1 MPSSSIIAHR
11 MRSSAFSSDSYQAA
25 APPTISSF
33 IDGLSPHPSVNAH
46 PFLSATPP
54 PLIQGLERHPDAPK
68 SFATDLL
75 MEYAGLPTYNDH
87 WESETQT
94 RYSQFTDDGLPSA
107 SGGSSLFDT
116 EMLTYAQP
124 TATNSIGSFSAS
136 RYSEGSAFK
145 PSTRFRSR
153 LSQQPQQ
160 HQPVEEE
167 DCSHIQNETESS
179 FFVNQ
184 AFTPS
189 AYYPE
194 LPICNDISPTPSVLS
209 AGSTDSTESADSDST
224 GSSNSQLDIL
234 SPSSCEGSGFSSGYP
249 FDDSN
254 SSLGASIQTATRQKP
269 TLAMNTSLPLVTL
282 VDADEEERG
291 NPCSPMYNPFSPMT
305 TLFGDVGGLS
315 RYVSKS
321 KSRSPVSAKPG
332 AVSRLLM
339 DYFRGVEQ

>member
-11 MRSSAFSSDSYQAA
+11 MRSSAFSDSYQAA

-68 SFATDLL
+68 SFAGDLL

-136 RYSEGSAFK
+136 RYSQGSGFK

-153 LSQQPQQ
+153 LSQQQQ
-160 HQPVEEE
+160 QPVEE

-224 GSSNSQLDIL
+224 ASSDSQLDIH
-234 SPSSCEGSGFSSGYP
+234 SPSSCEGSGFSSSSP

-254 SSLGASIQTATRQKP
+254 SALGASIQTATRQKP
-269 TLAMNTSLPLVTL
+269 TLAMNTSLSLVTL

-315 RYVSKS
+315 RLVS

>member
-11 MRSSAFSSDSYQAA
+11 MRSSAFSSDSYEAPAA
-25 APPTISSF
+25 PTISSF

-46 PFLSATPP
+46 PFLSSTPP

-75 MEYAGLPTYNDH
+75 MEYAGLPNYNDH
-87 WESETQT
+87 WESESQT
-94 RYSQFTDDGLPSA
+94 RYSQFTDDGLPTAS

-136 RYSEGSAFK
+136 RYSEGSGFK

-153 LSQQPQQ
+153 LSQKP
-160 HQPVEEE
+160 PVEE

-184 AFTPS
+184 AYTPS

-194 LPICNDISPTPSVLS
+194 LPICNDISPTASVLS
-209 AGSTDSTESADSDST
+209 AGSSASTESTDSDLT
-224 GSSNSQLDIL
+224 ASSNSQLDL
-234 SPSSCEGSGFSSGYP
+234 YSPSSEEGSGFSSGSP
-249 FDDSN
+249 FDDSNN

-269 TLAMNTSLPLVTL
+269 TLAMNTNLPLVTL

-315 RYVSKS
+315 RLVS

-339 DYFRGVEQ
+339 DFFRGVEQ

>member
-11 MRSSAFSSDSYQAA
+11 MRSSAFSSDSYE
-25 APPTISSF
+25 APVAPTISSF

-54 PLIQGLERHPDAPK
+54 PLIQGLERHPEAPK

-87 WESETQT
+87 DWDSESQT
-94 RYSQFTDDGLPSA
+94 RYSQFTNDGLPTT
-107 SGGSSLFDT
+107 SGGSSLWDT
-116 EMLTYAQP
+116 EMVTYAQP
-124 TATNSIGSFSAS
+124 SPTNSIGSFSAS
-136 RYSEGSAFK
+136 RYSQGSGFK
-145 PSTRFRSR
+145 PSTRFRTR
-153 LSQQPQQ
+153 LSKVQQPQ
-160 HQPVEEE
+160 PVVEE
-167 DCSHIQNETESS
+167 DCSQNEAESS

-184 AFTPS
+184 EFTPS

-194 LPICNDISPTPSVLS
+194 LPICNDISPTASVLS
-209 AGSTDSTESADSDST
+209 DASTDSTDSTEWDSSASSSD
-224 GSSNSQLDIL
+224 SQLDVIPL
-234 SPSSCEGSGFSSGYP
+234 SSTETSGFSVSP

-254 SSLGASIQTATRQKP
+254 SALSASIQTATRHKP
-269 TLAMNTSLPLVTL
+269 RLAMNTNLPLVTL
-282 VDADEEERG
+282 VDADDEDRG

-305 TLFGDVGGLS
+305 TLFGDLGGLS
-315 RYVSKS
+315 RFVS

-339 DYFRGVEQ
+339 DYFHGIEQ